1 MAISRTT
8 LAGIGLAT
16 FGASLLLASGPLGVA
31 FGLACLYSV
40 LAAATFASLI
50 HLAAGSNVTVGFWPS
65 IYRPFT
71 GLWPTHSRTFVP
83 GGIHRPTH
91 TSTFVPGGVRTPTAP
106 SHTRTFVPGG
116 AARTFTPARTHAAAP
131 SHTRTFVPSAPS
143 FAPTHTRTF
152 IPRR

>member
-16 FGASLLLASGPLGVA
+16 FGASLLLASGPFGVA

-40 LAAATFASLI
+40 LAAAALASLV
-50 HLAAGSNVTVGFWPS
+50 HVAARPSSTVSVGFWPS

-71 GLWPTHSRTFVP
+71 GLWPAHSRTFVP
-83 GGIHRPTH
+83 GGIRRPVAPTH
-91 TSTFVPGGVRTPTAP
+91 TSTFVPGGV
-106 SHTRTFVPGG
+106 G
-116 AARTFTPARTHAAAP
+116 RTFTPARTHTGAP
-131 SHTRTFVPSAPS
+131 SHTTTFVPTRTPS
-143 FAPTHTRTF
+143 FTPTHTRTF